1 MTLQQIKQL
10 NRDWEEEFEKLE
22 VSYNLPTGKKLT
34 ESLLLNDEQEAVI
47 KNFISLCETRL
58 LEGVVEMIDKQIS
71 KVFIDYPDTPDGR
84 QSRHENR
91 LYVSALSNLKQSLT
105 KEIK

>member
-1 MTLQQIKQL
+1 MTLQEIKKL
-10 NRDWEEEFEKLE
+10 NREEFEELE

-47 KNFISLCETRL
+47 KDFISLCETRL
-58 LEGVVEMIDKQIS
+58 IEGVVEKINEAEKLCNDDGLDKICNCH
-71 KVFIDYPDTPDGR
+71 K
-84 QSRHENR
+84 
-91 LYVSALSNLKQSLT
+91 ALFDLKQFLT